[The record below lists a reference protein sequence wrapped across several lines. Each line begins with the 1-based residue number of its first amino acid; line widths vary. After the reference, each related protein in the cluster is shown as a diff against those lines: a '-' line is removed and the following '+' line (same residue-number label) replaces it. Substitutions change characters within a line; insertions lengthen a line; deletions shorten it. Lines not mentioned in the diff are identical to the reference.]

1 MDLSHLPG
9 EDAGAFLSVSP
20 LFYSFPSLRLH
31 SLLPSCLAERL
42 PFSFCP
48 KLLGQVTPAVHPSP
62 SSPPPHTPYTAH
74 LELAPASTGRVL
86 GHGAFGKVVEAS
98 AFGINKGSSCD
109 TVAVKMLKGAVWGSR

>member
-20 LFYSFPSLRLH
+20 LVSSFPSLRLH

-62 SSPPPHTPYTAH
+62 SSPPHTHPI
-74 LELAPASTGRVL
+74 ELTWSWPPASTGRVL